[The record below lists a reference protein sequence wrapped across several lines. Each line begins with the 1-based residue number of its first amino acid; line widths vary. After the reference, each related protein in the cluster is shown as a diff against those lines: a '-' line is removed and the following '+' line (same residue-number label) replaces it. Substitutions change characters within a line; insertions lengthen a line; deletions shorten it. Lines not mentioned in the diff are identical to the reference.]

1 MKKRLL
7 IGATLLGATMLLGG
21 CVAYPY
27 GGDGYYGGGYGSYY
41 GGGYYAPAPVY
52 VAPSVDIG
60 FGYSRGWGGGGWG
73 GRGWGGRGGWGGGW
87 HGGH

>member
-27 GGDGYYGGGYGSYY
+27 AGDPYYGGYGGYY

-52 VAPSVDIG
+52 VGPSVDIG
-60 FGYSRGWGGGGWG
+60 FGYSRGWGGRGWG
-73 GRGWGGRGGWGGGW
+73 GRGWGGGGW

>member
-27 GGDGYYGGGYGSYY
+27 GGDGITAAATAVITAAVITLRRRCMWRQAWTS
-41 GGGYYAPAPVY
+41 ALAIR
-52 VAPSVDIG
+52 VAG
-60 FGYSRGWGGGGWG
+60 AAA
-73 GRGWGGRGGWGGGW
+73 
-87 HGGH
+87 